1 LRITVGVKYINH
13 AQFADGTLL
22 MGGASVQT
30 TKKFKK
36 ELDVNTKITGIMLS
50 LTKSKIY
57 GWNIIP
63 REMFDISR
71 VLGMEGYHLAFF

>member
-1 LRITVGVKYINH
+1 
-13 AQFADGTLL
+13 

-36 ELDVNTKITGIMLS
+36 ELDVNTEITGSVLS

-57 GWNIIP
+57 GWNITP
-63 REMFDISR
+63 RELLDISR
-71 VLGMEGYHLAFF
+71 VLEMEGYTTWDDFKYLEVPIFKSNPIASQ